1 MLNIVV
7 PMAGLGKRF
16 ADKGYTFPKPLIEI
30 KGRPMIEWVVRN
42 LTPACEHRFIFV
54 CRREHYDHYNLHCLL
69 RLVTPNCEII
79 VIDSPTEGA
88 ACTVLLTRDYIGN
101 DDPLMIANSDQ
112 YIDGDINHFVND
124 ALQNGKDGHIMIFKA
139 THPKW
144 SFAKVDQNGN
154 VTEVAEKN
162 PISDNAT
169 VGIYYY
175 RAGKFFVEGAE
186 SMIRKNIRC
195 NNEFY
200 VCPVYNEMILND
212 KTIGVHLIQR
222 DKMYGW
228 GTPEDL
234 DYFLQTDRYKTL
246 TL

>member
-1 MLNIVV
+1 MPLKCILIFLVIIFPISNMLNIVV

-54 CRREHYDHYNLHCLL
+54 CRREHYDHYNLHGLL

-88 ACTVLLTRDYIGN
+88 ACTVLLTRDYIDN

-124 ALQNGKDGHIMIFKA
+124 ALQNGKDGH
-139 THPKW
+139 
-144 SFAKVDQNGN
+144 
-154 VTEVAEKN
+154 
-162 PISDNAT
+162 
-169 VGIYYY
+169 
-175 RAGKFFVEGAE
+175 
-186 SMIRKNIRC
+186 
-195 NNEFY
+195 
-200 VCPVYNEMILND
+200 
-212 KTIGVHLIQR
+212 
-222 DKMYGW
+222 
-228 GTPEDL
+228 
-234 DYFLQTDRYKTL
+234 
-246 TL
+246 